1 MHRQTISVLHGMKQ
15 PQRSCPG
22 SIFSPS
28 CFFITFY
35 RLFFHYT
42 MQTQQSEISENKATG
57 QQISIILELS
67 GSLIDVCVS
76 PIICG
81 VNRTRYK
88 G

>member
-1 MHRQTISVLHGMKQ
+1 
-15 PQRSCPG
+15 
-22 SIFSPS
+22 
-28 CFFITFY
+28 
-35 RLFFHYT
+35 

-81 VNRTRYK
+81 ENRTRYK